1 MKDPRFH
8 DVVFLNVFEQAFF
21 TETPTHLSIQ
31 NKSQKHFKQLFVEAV
46 KIMTVFDPPI
56 SVYFGIDETTR
67 VRLDR
72 NEPRSII
79 QLMNEHYTPHENT
92 TAALRT
98 ALSIEAAPTDST
110 DTDDKEFKIDPVDLL
125 IKEEPLV
132 QKHNTDLCCTA
143 KLNESHR
150 FHQCK
155 WIDTHACR
163 HKTVCVS
170 LNDGMKRGIYFNI

>member
-1 MKDPRFH
+1 MK
-8 DVVFLNVFEQAFF
+8 
-21 TETPTHLSIQ
+21 
-31 NKSQKHFKQLFVEAV
+31 
-46 KIMTVFDPPI
+46 
-56 SVYFGIDETTR
+56 
-67 VRLDR
+67 
-72 NEPRSII
+72 
-79 QLMNEHYTPHENT
+79 EHYTPHENT